1 MATKYMSALI
11 AIQKTNTFVA
21 LLIMKSLKTMEEVL
35 LLAFVNA

>member
-1 MATKYMSALI
+1 MATKYMSVLI